1 MIKMEKE
8 QKQKRRQEQQIM
20 RQESHAAEEQMEQ
33 HRFRSQ
39 EPEKEPYVP
48 VRAGVLSQEEA
59 ARAKEVL
66 AAEETAG
73 EAAGNIAGKADIQK
87 ENVKKANTEK
97 ENIEKEYAEE
107 ETIRNDM
114 VKEDAGTGDA
124 KVKAAEAGADRKIR
138 YKLSEGLKMRKVAG
152 QTMIVPIGSAVR
164 TIGQTA
170 VLNPEAAFL
179 VSQMKEWFTPEE
191 VVRKGL
197 EVYDA
202 DEDKLRADVMKL
214 VETLFQSGMLIED
227 TEDGRGKRGRAS
239 GIVRVPAGK
248 DLPGPG
254 SL

>member
-33 HRFRSQ
+33 HGSRSQ

>member
-33 HRFRSQ
+33 HRSRSQ

-59 ARAKEVL
+59 ARVKEVL

-124 KVKAAEAGADRKIR
+124 KAKAAEAGADRKIR

-202 DEDKLRADVMKL
+202 DEDKLR
-214 VETLFQSGMLIED
+214 SGMLIED

>member
-33 HRFRSQ
+33 HRSRSQ

-73 EAAGNIAGKADIQK
+73 EAAGNIADKADIQK

-97 ENIEKEYAEE
+97 ENIQKEYAEE

-124 KVKAAEAGADRKIR
+124 KAKAAEAGADRKIR

-202 DEDKLRADVMKL
+202 DEDKLRADVMEL

>member
-33 HRFRSQ
+33 HRSRSQ

-73 EAAGNIAGKADIQK
+73 EAAGNIADKADIQK

-97 ENIEKEYAEE
+97 ENIQKEYAEE

-124 KVKAAEAGADRKIR
+124 KAKAAEAGADRKIR

-202 DEDKLRADVMKL
+202 DEDKLRADVMEL

-248 DLPGPG
+248 DLPDPG

>member
-33 HRFRSQ
+33 HRSRSQ

-59 ARAKEVL
+59 ARVKEVL

-124 KVKAAEAGADRKIR
+124 KAKAAEAGADRKIR

-227 TEDGRGKRGRAS
+227 TEDGRGKRGQAS

>member
-33 HRFRSQ
+33 HRSRSQ

-59 ARAKEVL
+59 ARVKEVL

-124 KVKAAEAGADRKIR
+124 KAKAAEAGADRKIR

-202 DEDKLRADVMKL
+202 DEDKLRSDVLEL
-214 VETLFQSGMLIED
+214 VEILFRSGMLIED

>member
-33 HRFRSQ
+33 HGSRSQ

-66 AAEETAG
+66 AAG